1 MDHLHKILPVIV
13 AAVLGLGLAACETA
27 APKPEFPELTF
38 AHLAPINLNVARI
51 EIIQAYKPPGA
62 RPNVEHLFP
71 VAPGAVAD
79 RWARQRLKAVGIDG
93 RVRATVVNAAVIEVP
108 LKRSTGLKGI
118 ITKDQSERY
127 DGVIEMK
134 LDIVARGGRER
145 ASVTVRTELS
155 RSVSED
161 ISLYEREKLW
171 FEMTEEMANKLN
183 FLLERE
189 IRKNFKAYLR

>member
-1 MDHLHKILPVIV
+1 MVV
-13 AAVLGLGLAACETA
+13 AACETA
-27 APKPEFPELTF
+27 APKPGFPELTF
-38 AHLAPINLNVARI
+38 AHLAPISLGVARI
-51 EIIQAYKPPGA
+51 EVVQAYKAPGA

-71 VAPGAVAD
+71 VAPATVAE
-79 RWARQRLKAVGIDG
+79 RWARQRLKAVGGDG

-108 LKRSTGLKGI
+108 LKRSTGLKGM
-118 ITKDQSERY
+118 ITRDQSERY

-161 ISLYEREKLW
+161 ISLHDREKLW

-183 FLLERE
+183 VLLERE